1 MTSPY
6 WLKLWIEIIDDP
18 KVIRMP
24 DWLFRRFI
32 LMLAQAKEYDRDGLL
47 PPVDDIALRIR
58 LTDKSV
64 AEALSALSQIG
75 VTRETADGWMFVNF
89 AKRQH
94 REDSTNVERQRRYRE
109 KKNNAL
115 RNASHS
121 SVSVSDSVS
130 ISDSISDSDSL
141 THPNIFKR
149 YENTVGII
157 TSPIADKLRLAEK
170 EYPELWINRA
180 FDISA
185 EQNKRS
191 WAYVCA
197 ILERW
202 RNNGY
207 DGDKRNGKSKV
218 IDRTSEE
225 ARNKYAEEP
234 R

>member
-18 KVIRMP
+18 KIIRMP

-32 LMLAQAKEYDRDGLL
+32 LMLAQAKEYDHDGLL

-94 REDSTNVERQRRYRE
+94 REDSTNAERQRRYRE
-109 KKNNAL
+109 KKSNAKS
-115 RNASHS
+115 NASP
-121 SVSVSDSVS
+121 SVSVSSSV
-130 ISDSISDSDSL
+130 SDSISDSDSL
-141 THPNIFKR
+141 TQPNIFNR
-149 YENTVGII
+149 YENTIGII
-157 TSPIADKLRLAEK
+157 TLPIADKLRLAEK
-170 EYPELWINRA
+170 EYPDTWVDRA
-180 FDISA
+180 FEISA
-185 EQNKRS
+185 DQNKRS
-191 WAYVCA
+191 WAYVSA

-202 RNNGY
+202 KRDGY
-207 DGDKRNGKSKV
+207 DGDKKNGKQHHD
-218 IDRTSEE
+218 DRTSDA
-225 ARNKYAEEP
+225 ARSKYGEWET
-234 R
+234 

>member
-32 LMLAQAKEYDRDGLL
+32 LMLANAKEYDRDGLL

-89 AKRQH
+89 AKRQK
-94 REDSTNVERQRRYRE
+94 REDSTNAERQRRHRE
-109 KKNNAL
+109 KISNAKS
-115 RNASHS
+115 NASP
-121 SVSVSDSVS
+121 SVSVSTSV
-130 ISDSISDSDSL
+130 SDSISVTL
-141 THPNIFKR
+141 TQPNIFKH
-149 YENTVGII
+149 YEDTIGII
-157 TSPIADKLRLAEK
+157 TPTIADKLKLAEK
-170 EYPELWINRA
+170 EYPEKWVTRA
-180 FDISA
+180 FEISA
-185 EQNKRS
+185 DQDKRS
-191 WAYVCA
+191 WAYVAA

-202 RNNGY
+202 RRDGY
-207 DGDKRNGKSKV
+207 DGDKKNGNKPKRD
-218 IDRTSEE
+218 DRTSDA
-225 ARNKYAEEP
+225 ARRKYAEIP
-234 R
+234 